1 MQEQFS
7 TKRLVDGYHKAFID
21 SSIEADS
28 SYSPQ
33 FISNSNG
40 KKVLTVIE
48 NELKGC
54 DDLFISVAFI
64 TMGGIAPLLG
74 TLKDLEDRGAK
85 GRILTTDYLMFSD
98 PKALD
103 KLNGLSN
110 LDVRVFKTAENNI
123 GFHTKGYMFHNNG
136 DLRIIVGSSNL
147 TQSALSTNHEWNT
160 RMVSTS
166 EGQYAKDIESEF
178 NSLWESSV
186 CYDEYREEYMEL
198 FNKSKEERAEL
209 NKLTRTLD
217 LGYSKVLIPNRMQ
230 EEFTCNIEK
239 IIHDGGKRAMLISAT
254 GTGKTFA
261 SAFAVRKLFSDN
273 ILKNKKALF
282 LSHRWDR
289 FSRNPEF
296 AYMFKRMFLDE
307 WGIEFNALESPIDF
321 SATEWSSLL
330 SSYCAAAHTE
340 NNKISRRTRD
350 GIRETMLSG
359 RWANSAPR
367 GYKNV
372 HIVDDKGITVAKT
385 IEVDE
390 TKAPIIRVIFQEVG
404 KGVEAPCAI
413 RRRLAP
419 EIPESTFLDMLRNI
433 FYKGKIRVPATDTEP
448 EVIVDGLHEP
458 LVTEELF
465 DRVQDIM
472 DGKRRKQPKLTKPLK
487 PEYYLR
493 KFLVCPHCGRAITG
507 ATSKGGSGGEYHYY
521 FCPTTG
527 KHLRMQADALNDAFV
542 DYVSG
547 LRPNEAVMRL
557 YYEILNDLRK
567 ENARDIRAAVDKL
580 DNEIQ
585 ELNTRMDKIEDKY
598 LDGEIEKEDYT
609 RMINR
614 VKQQM
619 KNVEDRKELLE
630 TPNRGKVEP
639 KLKYSINLIDNID
652 KFFQY
657 APAEAKIRA
666 LSSIFS
672 GKLEFDGEKFRTDNL
687 NSVLDLIYQQTNEL
701 RGENKKSE
709 ESFSTFPASVPRP
722 GIEPGWVAPLVFE
735 TSASTDSAIRAG
747 VLFCSLRTVHS
758 YGKAGCCQG

>member
-1 MQEQFS
+1 MKNVILYCRVSSDEQKTNTSLDFQEKKLRQHCDRNGYNVIACYHEDFS
-7 TKRLVDGYHKAFID
+7 AKHHDFSRPEMKKIRDYCKKHKNEVDMI
-21 SSIEADS
+21 
-28 SYSPQ
+28 
-33 FISNSNG
+33 
-40 KKVLTVIE
+40 
-48 NELKGC
+48 
-54 DDLFISVAFI
+54 
-64 TMGGIAPLLG
+64 
-74 TLKDLEDRGAK
+74 
-85 GRILTTDYLMFSD
+85 
-98 PKALD
+98 
-103 KLNGLSN
+103 
-110 LDVRVFKTAENNI
+110 
-123 GFHTKGYMFHNNG
+123 
-136 DLRIIVGSSNL
+136 
-147 TQSALSTNHEWNT
+147 
-160 RMVSTS
+160 
-166 EGQYAKDIESEF
+166 
-178 NSLWESSV
+178 
-186 CYDEYREEYMEL
+186 
-198 FNKSKEERAEL
+198 
-209 NKLTRTLD
+209 
-217 LGYSKVLIPNRMQ
+217 
-230 EEFTCNIEK
+230 
-239 IIHDGGKRAMLISAT
+239 
-254 GTGKTFA
+254 
-261 SAFAVRKLFSDN
+261 
-273 ILKNKKALF
+273 LF
-282 LSHRWDR
+282 LRWDR

-307 WGIEFNALESPIDF
+307 WGIQFNALESPIDF

-372 HIVDDKGITVAKT
+372 HITDDKGITVAKT
-385 IEVDE
+385 IEIDKE
-390 TKAPIIRVIFQEVG
+390 KAPVIRRIFQEVG

-419 EIPESTFLDMLRNI
+419 DIPESTFLDMLRNI

-472 DGKRRKQPKLTKPLK
+472 DGRRRKHPKLTKPLK

-527 KHLRMQADALNDAFV
+527 KHLRMSADAVNDAFV

-547 LRPNEAVMRL
+547 LRPNEAIMQL
-557 YYEILNDLRK
+557 YYEVLNDLRK
-567 ENARDIRAAVDKL
+567 ENARDIRSAVDKL
-580 DNEIQ
+580 DREIQ
-585 ELNTRMDKIEDKY
+585 ELNDRLDKIEDKY
-598 LDGEIEKEDYT
+598 LDGEIDKDDYT
-609 RMINR
+609 RMTNR

-619 KNVEDRKELLE
+619 KAIEDRKELLE

-639 KLKYSINLIDNID
+639 KLKYSMSLIDNID
-652 KFFQY
+652 KFFKY

-672 GKLEFDGEKFRTDNL
+672 GKLEFDGKFFRTDSM

-701 RGENKKSE
+701 RGRKNKNGD
-709 ESFSTFPASVPRP
+709 SFSTFPASVPGA
-722 GIEPGWVAPLVFE
+722 GIEPARIAPLVFE

-747 VLFCSLRTVHS
+747 ALWGGFPPWRVLDGPAS
-758 YGKAGCCQG
+758 